1 MAGAICEHGKIR
13 TTCAAC
19 RIDPRRDFLARLGPV
34 PPHALAQV
42 VAEGAMKIERLPH
55 LEALGERAKDPAP
68 RAPTA
73 AEWDFLK
80 EAVIERDGRRCQA
93 CGDNERLRVDH
104 ILPPSKGGSNTPRN
118 LWTLCAE
125 CQTVKTGRASQAG
138 PSTKRPAKSS
148 GVGTILKGRDM
159 VFRD

>member
-1 MAGAICEHGKIR
+1 MAGAICDHGKIR

-19 RIDPRRDFLARLGPV
+19 RIDPRRDFLAKVGVL
-34 PPHALAQV
+34 PPHALADV
-42 VAEGAMKIERLPH
+42 VAQGALTIDRLPH
-55 LEALGERAKDPAP
+55 LEALGERANAP
-68 RAPTA
+68 SPPPPTA

-80 EAVIERDGRRCQA
+80 DAIIERDRRRCQA

-104 ILPPSKGGSNTPRN
+104 ILPPSKGGSNTPKN

-125 CQTVKTGRASQAG
+125 CQVVKTGRATQAG
-138 PSTKRPAKSS
+138 PTTKRTPKTNL
-148 GVGTILKGRDM
+148 VGASLKGREM